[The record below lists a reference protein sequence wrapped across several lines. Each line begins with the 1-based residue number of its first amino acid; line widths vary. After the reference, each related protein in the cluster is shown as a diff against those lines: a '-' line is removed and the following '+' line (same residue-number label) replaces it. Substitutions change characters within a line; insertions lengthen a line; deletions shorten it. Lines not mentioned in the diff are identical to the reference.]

1 MCLSNHTP
9 SRRFTSGPSIRKEM
23 RTVRHDPNSF
33 REPIGF
39 VDTLALL
46 TLTSAICLT
55 VFTLVAAG
63 VALLP

>member
-1 MCLSNHTP
+1 
-9 SRRFTSGPSIRKEM
+9 M
-23 RTVRHDPNSF
+23 RTVGHDPNSF

-39 VDTLALL
+39 IDTLALL